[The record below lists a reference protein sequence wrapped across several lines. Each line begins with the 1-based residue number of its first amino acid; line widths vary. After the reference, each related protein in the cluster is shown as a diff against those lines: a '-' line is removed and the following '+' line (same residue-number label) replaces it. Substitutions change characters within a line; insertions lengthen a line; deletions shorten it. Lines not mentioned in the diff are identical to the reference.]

1 MWGVCAA
8 VYAGSLTAAAGSIGS
23 PSSIVDHLLPRR
35 HVAVGDAS
43 GRAVV
48 FKNPRRIQAAGALG
62 TVIKVVKSDLFTS
75 IENNTRTSEKWT
87 VVTAD

>member
-1 MWGVCAA
+1 LVQQ
-8 VYAGSLTAAAGSIGS
+8 SES
-23 PSSIVDHLLPRR
+23 
-35 HVAVGDAS
+35 
-43 GRAVV
+43 
-48 FKNPRRIQAAGALG
+48 PRRIQAAGALG

>member
-1 MWGVCAA
+1 MCL
-8 VYAGSLTAAAGSIGS
+8 YS
-23 PSSIVDHLLPRR
+23 PVRRRYGGWRPVRLL
-35 HVAVGDAS
+35 VQQS
-43 GRAVV
+43 ES
-48 FKNPRRIQAAGALG
+48 PRRIQAAGALG